1 MRLQRVRLAVS
12 LLFGLALCM
21 NSNGQTPSQRQ
32 RTNRAAPRTAQNPN
46 QRPATSPLSAGIK
59 TNSAQ
64 SNAAPTAAAAQ
75 RLAQPVLE
83 KADPES
89 RAAFLKLVGA
99 NWIWSPAHEKDNVPV
114 GDCYFRKAFTLGAQ
128 TELGQV
134 HIAADNQYEL
144 YINGQLAGRGADWRK
159 MDVHDVTKLL
169 TTGNN
174 VIAIKATNADAG
186 AAGLVARVIIKQKGG
201 TFESFSTDGTWR
213 TSVKQFANWN
223 RPNVRDSEWLPAK
236 VYGPLGGV
244 LPWGDEIVIAD
255 EGSRFLIDPEFAVER
270 LIADEQAGSLIAM
283 KFMSDGSI
291 LASQEGGPLLLIR
304 DTNHDGKFES
314 VAPFCKEVKNVQGI
328 LPIGN
333 RVYAVGE
340 GPSGGALY
348 QIIDQDGDGRSDQLT
363 TVVKFRGNIG
373 EHGPH
378 SVHLGPDGML
388 YILVGNFAQIDAKA
402 DPRSPFA
409 NAYEGDLVQPR
420 YEDPNGYAAG
430 VPAPGGT
437 ILRTDMSGSFV
448 EVVAGGFRNPY
459 DFAFNNDGEMFT
471 YDADMEWDIGLPWY
485 RPTRVNHVPAGAEL
499 GWRSGWAKWPEY
511 YLDSLP
517 ATLDVGP
524 GSPTGVVFYD
534 HVMFPV
540 RLQKALFV
548 GDWGLGQIHAVK
560 FERDG
565 ATYKA
570 KITTILKG
578 RPLNVT
584 GLDVGPDGALYF
596 CTGGRGTDGGV
607 YRLRWTGNVPPQ
619 AIQFG
624 NGIQQALHQP
634 QIQTDWA
641 RMKIA
646 AVKRSLGDQ
655 WQIELERII
664 TDTQAPAEDRTRA
677 IDLLAIFGP
686 PPSPELLVKLASDP
700 NVEARVR
707 AARLMGVRNNPEFV
721 QPLDELLGDFDPW
734 VRRIA
739 CESIAHR
746 GDRAPIATLVGLLS
760 DKDRFVAFAARRALE
775 QRPAAEWQD
784 QIFNAPSS
792 RTFFYGASGLLAAY
806 PSPQLAQQILARCE
820 AMLRGQVNDPGQ
832 PTGQLNNAGYL
843 DLLRVTQLALIRGQV
858 APQSVPNLGP
868 ALLRE
873 YPTHDANIN
882 RELVKLLAHL
892 QPPGA
897 AHALAAQI
905 AVDIPDVEKLQI
917 AAYAPRITTGWETP
931 DKLVMLRYYE
941 QIRGLEGGHSVNGYI
956 ETFAR
961 DFFATFTLAERR
973 QVIAVGESFPTSTL
987 SILAKLPENVGPD
1000 VLAEIRNLDG
1010 RLQGKQGEAFARL
1023 RVGITAMLGHSGDPE
1038 SLAYLRKIYLS
1049 DPQRRAPVA
1058 MSLTQHPDGED
1069 WEILVDS
1076 LRTLDGEP
1084 AKEVM
1089 TALAT
1094 VKRRPETS
1102 EPYRNTILA
1111 GLRMQSGGEPAVNLL
1126 QHWIGQPMGQNGAPI
1141 EQRLA
1146 ACQQWYAGV
1155 FPNELPAELPKESR
1169 PNKWSYDELA
1179 SFLEGPDGQAGSPAR
1194 GAEIFRTA
1202 QCASCHSFNGQGE
1215 GIGPELTNVSQ
1226 RFQRKEILESIVYP
1240 NQVVSDQYA
1249 SQIVTAG
1256 GRQYVGIAARQQNG
1270 DIIIL
1275 QSDGQKTTVA
1285 AADIEDVKPSKQ
1297 SAMPEG
1303 LMNRLTLDQ
1312 VADLFAFLMKSPEPN
1327 MAGRAGAAPR

>member
-1 MRLQRVRLAVS
+1 M
-12 LLFGLALCM
+12 
-21 NSNGQTPSQRQ
+21 
-32 RTNRAAPRTAQNPN
+32 
-46 QRPATSPLSAGIK
+46 
-59 TNSAQ
+59 
-64 SNAAPTAAAAQ
+64 
-75 RLAQPVLE
+75 
-83 KADPES
+83 
-89 RAAFLKLVGA
+89 
-99 NWIWSPAHEKDNVPV
+99 
-114 GDCYFRKAFTLGAQ
+114 
-128 TELGQV
+128 
-134 HIAADNQYEL
+134 
-144 YINGQLAGRGADWRK
+144 
-159 MDVHDVTKLL
+159 
-169 TTGNN
+169 
-174 VIAIKATNADAG
+174 
-186 AAGLVARVIIKQKGG
+186 
-201 TFESFSTDGTWR
+201 
-213 TSVKQFANWN
+213 
-223 RPNVRDSEWLPAK
+223 
-236 VYGPLGGV
+236 
-244 LPWGDEIVIAD
+244 
-255 EGSRFLIDPEFAVER
+255 
-270 LIADEQAGSLIAM
+270 
-283 KFMSDGSI
+283 
-291 LASQEGGPLLLIR
+291 
-304 DTNHDGKFES
+304 
-314 VAPFCKEVKNVQGI
+314 
-328 LPIGN
+328 
-333 RVYAVGE
+333 
-340 GPSGGALY
+340 
-348 QIIDQDGDGRSDQLT
+348 
-363 TVVKFRGNIG
+363 
-373 EHGPH
+373 
-378 SVHLGPDGML
+378 
-388 YILVGNFAQIDAKA
+388 
-402 DPRSPFA
+402 
-409 NAYEGDLVQPR
+409 
-420 YEDPNGYAAG
+420 
-430 VPAPGGT
+430 
-437 ILRTDMSGSFV
+437 
-448 EVVAGGFRNPY
+448 
-459 DFAFNNDGEMFT
+459 
-471 YDADMEWDIGLPWY
+471 
-485 RPTRVNHVPAGAEL
+485 
-499 GWRSGWAKWPEY
+499 
-511 YLDSLP
+511 
-517 ATLDVGP
+517 
-524 GSPTGVVFYD
+524 FYD

-548 GDWGLGQIHAVK
+548 GDWAMGQIHAVK

-570 KITTILKG
+570 KVSTILKG

-634 QIQTDWA
+634 QLQTDWA

-655 WQIELERII
+655 WQSELERILA
-664 TDTQAPAEDRTRA
+664 DTQVPADDRTRA
-677 IDLLAIFGP
+677 LDLLAVFGP
-686 PPSPELLVKLASDP
+686 PPTPQLLVKLASDP
-700 NVEARVR
+700 TVEVRVR
-707 AARLMGVRNNPEFV
+707 AARLMGMRNNPEFA
-721 QPLDELLGDFDPW
+721 QPLVELLGDFDPW

-746 GDRAPIATLVGLLS
+746 DDQAPIPTLVGLLS

-784 QIFNAPSS
+784 QILTAPAS

-806 PSPQLAQQILARCE
+806 PSPQLAQQILNRCQ
-820 AMLRGQVNDPGQ
+820 AMLSGQVNDPGQ

-843 DLLRVTQLALIRGQV
+843 DLLRVIQLALIQGKV
-858 APQSVPNLGP
+858 APQAVPNLGP

-897 AHALAAQI
+897 THALAAQV
-905 AVDIPDVEKLQI
+905 AVDIPEVEKLQI

-941 QIRGLEGGHSVNGYI
+941 QIRGLEGGHSVNGYV
-956 ETFAR
+956 ENFAR

-1010 RLQGKQGEAFARL
+1010 RLNVKQGEAFARL
-1023 RVGITAMLGHSGDPE
+1023 RVGIVAVLARSGEPE
-1038 SLAYLRKIYLS
+1038 SLAYLRKVYLA
-1049 DPQRRAPVA
+1049 DPSRRAPVA
-1058 MSLTQHPDGED
+1058 MSLTQHPDGEN

-1089 TALAT
+1089 AALIT

-1111 GLRMQSGGEPAVNLL
+1111 GLRMQSGGEPAVKLL
-1126 QHWIGQPMGQNGAPI
+1126 QHWIGQPMGQNRAPI

-1146 ACQQWYAGV
+1146 ACQKWYAGV
-1155 FPNELPAELPKESR
+1155 FPNELPAELPKESQ

-1179 SFLEGPDGQAGSPAR
+1179 SFLEGPHGQTGSPSR

-1202 QCASCHSFNGQGE
+1202 QCASCHRFNGQGE
-1215 GIGPELTNVSQ
+1215 GIGPDLTSVNQ

-1256 GRQYVGIAARQQNG
+1256 GRQYVGIAARQPDG

-1275 QSDGQKTTVA
+1275 QSDGQKAKIA

-1327 MAGRAGAAPR
+1327 VATRGSAAAR